1 VGENEKKKR
10 KLKKSTAKMA
20 TEKTKNPPQKEDTR
34 IRRFVARKKES
45 RRRDSTKRWSCEPR
59 GDSLKFGERVHPSI
73 SKWMKV
79 KNCKRINCVTSQDS

>member
-1 VGENEKKKR
+1 
-10 KLKKSTAKMA
+10 MA
-20 TEKTKNPPQKEDTR
+20 TEKTKNPPQKKRKEKGKEDTR